1 MRRRN
6 LASVLG
12 LLATVAG
19 SSAGVAANGS
29 DAAAERAARIEQ
41 VRAVEMAFAK
51 AVMDDKPDAF
61 AALLDEGAVF
71 VSGKNVTRGKAAIV
85 AGWKDFFGPARP
97 YFEWH
102 PEVVELSADGNLGLS
117 RGPWVI
123 RTKDKDGKEIEI
135 KGLYNSVWQRQ
146 ADGSWRIIFDAGCS
160 PCPACG

>member
-19 SSAGVAANGS
+19 SSIAVGA
-29 DAAAERAARIEQ
+29 DAAVERAARVEQ
-41 VRAVEMAFAK
+41 VRAAEIAFAK
-51 AVMDDKPDAF
+51 AVMDDKPELF

-71 VSGKNVTRGKAAIV
+71 VSGRTVTHGKAAVV
-85 AGWKDFFGPARP
+85 AAWKDYFGPARP

-123 RTKDKDGKEIEI
+123 RTKDKDGKEIEV

-146 ADGSWRIIFDAGCS
+146 VDGSWRIIFDAGCG

>member
-19 SSAGVAANGS
+19 SSIALGA
-29 DAAAERAARIEQ
+29 DAAGERAARVEQ
-41 VRAVEMAFAK
+41 VRAAEVAFAK
-51 AVMDDKPDAF
+51 SVMDDKPEAF
-61 AALLDEGAVF
+61 AALLEPGAVF
-71 VSGKNVTRGKAAIV
+71 VSGQSVTRGKAAIL
-85 AGWKDFFGPARP
+85 AAWKGYFGPGRP

-123 RTKDKDGKEIEI
+123 RTKDKEGKEVEI
-135 KGLYNSVWQRQ
+135 RGLYNSIWQRQ
-146 ADGSWRIIFDAGCS
+146 ADGSWRILFDAGCS
-160 PCPACG
+160 PCPTCG

>member
-71 VSGKNVTRGKAAIV
+71 VSGKNVTRGKTAVV
-85 AGWKDFFGPARP
+85 AGWKDFFGPERP

-123 RTKDKDGKEIEI
+123 RTQDNDGKYIEI

>member
-19 SSAGVAANGS
+19 SSVGVAANAS

-41 VRAVEMAFAK
+41 VRAVEIAFAK
-51 AVMDDKPDAF
+51 AVMDDKPEAF
-61 AALLDEGAVF
+61 AALLDEGTVF
-71 VSGKNVTRGKAAIV
+71 VSGRTVTRGKTAVV

-123 RTKDKDGKEIEI
+123 RTKDKDGKEIEV

-146 ADGSWRIIFDAGCS
+146 TDGSWRIVFDAGCG

>member
-19 SSAGVAANGS
+19 SSAGVAA
-29 DAAAERAARIEQ
+29 DAAAERTARIEQ

-51 AVMDDKPDAF
+51 AVMDDRPDAF

-71 VSGKNVTRGKAAIV
+71 VSGKNVTRGKTAIV
-85 AGWKDFFGPARP
+85 AGWKDFFGPERP

-123 RTKDKDGKEIEI
+123 RTKDKDGKEVEI

-146 ADGSWRIIFDAGCS
+146 ADGGWRIIFDAGCS
-160 PCPACG
+160 PCPVCG

>member
-19 SSAGVAANGS
+19 SAAGVAA
-29 DAAAERAARIEQ
+29 DAAAERTARIEQ

-51 AVMDDKPDAF
+51 AVMDDRPDAF

-71 VSGKNVTRGKAAIV
+71 VSGKNVTRGKTAIV
-85 AGWKDFFGPARP
+85 AGWKDFFGPERP

-123 RTKDKDGKEIEI
+123 RTKDKDGKEVEI

-146 ADGSWRIIFDAGCS
+146 ADGGWRIIFDAGCS
-160 PCPACG
+160 PCPVCG

>member
-1 MRRRN
+1 
-6 LASVLG
+6 
-12 LLATVAG
+12 
-19 SSAGVAANGS
+19 
-29 DAAAERAARIEQ
+29 
-41 VRAVEMAFAK
+41 
-51 AVMDDKPDAF
+51 MDDKPEAF
-61 AALLDEGAVF
+61 AALLDEGTVF
-71 VSGKNVTRGKAAIV
+71 VSGRTVTRGKTAVV

-123 RTKDKDGKEIEI
+123 RTKDKDGKEIEV

-146 ADGSWRIIFDAGCS
+146 VDGSWRIIFDAGCG

>member
-71 VSGKNVTRGKAAIV
+71 VSGKNVTRGKTAVV
-85 AGWKDFFGPARP
+85 AGWKDFFGPERP

-123 RTKDKDGKEIEI
+123 RTKDKDGKEVEI

-160 PCPACG
+160 PCPVCG

>member
-12 LLATVAG
+12 LLATVAW
-19 SSAGVAANGS
+19 SSSVAGA

-41 VRAVEMAFAK
+41 VRAAEIAFARS
-51 AVMDDKPDAF
+51 VMDDKPEIF
-61 AALLDEGAVF
+61 AGLLDEGTVF
-71 VSGKNVTRGKAAIV
+71 VSGKSVTRGKSAVV
-85 AGWKDFFGPARP
+85 AGWKDFFGPDRP

-123 RTKDKDGKEIEI
+123 RTKDKEGKEVEI
-135 KGLYNSVWQRQ
+135 QGLYNSIWQRQ
-146 ADGSWRIIFDAGCS
+146 ADGTWKIIFDAGCG